1 MTFVVEKVSFVE
13 QRMTLVEQK
22 VWLIEQRT
30 TLVVQ
35 LFGPC
40 RDLSARRSDRPHGG
54 GAGAESPVAGDGPRL
69 LSDTAG
75 YHGDIVECGLRG
87 GR

>member
-1 MTFVVEKVSFVE
+1 MTLVEQKVSFVV

-35 LFGPC
+35 FFGPC
-40 RDLSARRSDRPHGG
+40 RDLPAR
-54 GAGAESPVAGDGPRL
+54 
-69 LSDTAG
+69 
-75 YHGDIVECGLRG
+75 
-87 GR
+87 